1 MGASIKIPIIV
12 VCHMTKTTQ
21 TLSLVV
27 WSNMGPPN
35 FIWVVLLNDLTTWF
49 LVMIICIRATTKTL
63 LSKWWLNMK
72 FQVLFQ
78 WNAYNQGIDHR

>member
-1 MGASIKIPIIV
+1 MGASTKIPTIM

-35 FIWVVLLNDLTTWF
+35 FIWVVLLSGLTTWF
-49 LVMIICIRATTKTL
+49 LVVIICIRATTKTL

-72 FQVLFQ
+72 FWTLFQ
-78 WNAYNQGIDHR
+78 WDAYNQGIDHR